1 MKNNDSSL
9 FWFQIP
15 IMLIKIV
22 KVLTKKPAGKPNI
35 LHLELLGRRIEV
47 STDPEIGR
55 VRMDITTLPILSIE
69 SEKPSKRIVDGRK

>member
-35 LHLELLGRRIEV
+35 LHLELWGRKVEV

>member
-22 KVLTKKPAGKPNI
+22 KVLTKKPAGKSKI
-35 LHLELLGRRIEV
+35 LHLELWGRRIEV

-55 VRMDITTLPILSIE
+55 VRMDITTLPLSSIE

>member
-1 MKNNDSSL
+1 MKNNDSNL

-22 KVLTKKPAGKPNI
+22 KVLTKQPAGKPNI
-35 LHLELLGRRIEV
+35 WHLELWGRRIEV

-55 VRMDITTLPILSIE
+55 VRMDITTLPILNIE
-69 SEKPSKRIVDGRK
+69 SEKPSKRIIDERK

>member
-1 MKNNDSSL
+1 MKNNDSNL

-15 IMLIKIV
+15 IMLIKIA
-22 KVLTKKPAGKPNI
+22 KILTKKPSGEPNT
-35 LHLELLGRRIEV
+35 LHLELWGRGIEV
-47 STDPEIGR
+47 STNPEIGR